1 MAATNTT
8 TTTADAT
15 PANPTM
21 VGLGEVRV
29 VKGVNEPMETLVA
42 YGLGSCVAICLFD
55 AASQVAGMAHVVLPG
70 ADPTGVANGKYARS
84 ALPAMISK
92 MQLQG
97 AGDPRRYVA
106 RLAGGAQILTLGGTG
121 TLPRIGEQNGI
132 AVQEALQSY
141 GISLK
146 GADLGGSKG
155 RSVWFNPGEGGQIRV
170 RTVGSTERIL

>member
-1 MAATNTT
+1 MAAISI
-8 TTTADAT
+8 AAAT

-29 VKGVNEPMETLVA
+29 VKGVGEPMETLVA

-55 AASQVAGMAHVVLPG
+55 AGSQVAGMAHVVLPG
-70 ADPTGVANGKYARS
+70 ADPTGVPNAKYARS
-84 ALPAMISK
+84 ALPAMIAK
-92 MQLQG
+92 MQQQG
-97 AGDPRRYVA
+97 AGEPRRYVA

-132 AVQEALQSY
+132 AVQEALKTL
-141 GISLK
+141 GIPVR
-146 GADLGGSKG
+146 GTDLGGSKG

-170 RTVGSTERIL
+170 RTVGSTERVL